1 MHRFERRAPDEC
13 AEGSEDMPDELLL
26 ATSNGVVHS
35 QGEGI
40 EWNIMGTSLSDHK
53 VTTITG
59 RDGTVFAG
67 TTSGIYRSA
76 DLGQNWEWASTGLT
90 EQHIRWLSY
99 HPDNSDMLIAG
110 TEPAALYVSQDGG
123 DHWSNRPEVE
133 EFRDRFNWFLPYSP
147 AAGCVRGFAFRG
159 NRLYAAVEV
168 GGLLSS
174 DDRGRSWQ
182 LVDASDGI
190 PRFGTPEQSA
200 IHPDVHS
207 VDGHPSSPD
216 LIFAPTGGGFYVS
229 KDGGSSFEQRHPPCY
244 CRAVW
249 VDPDDPDHMI
259 LGPASGVDRE
269 GRIMET
275 TDGGDTWHSIEEGSS
290 APWSRHMVER
300 FLPLNQH
307 LMAVLSNGELIAAK
321 YGQWK
326 WRQLFAGVAHINAVA
341 VMN

>member
-1 MHRFERRAPDEC
+1 MTVDLFI
-13 AEGSEDMPDELLL
+13 
-26 ATSNGVVHS
+26 ATTRGVVHS
-35 QGEGI
+35 QGTGFN
-40 EWNIMGTSLSDHK
+40 WDTVGTSLEDQA
-53 VTTITG
+53 TTSITG

-76 DLGQNWEWASTGLT
+76 DLGQNWEKASTGIT

-110 TEPAALYVSQDGG
+110 TEPAALYVTQDGG
-123 DHWSNRPEVE
+123 DHWTNRQEVE
-133 EFRDRFNWFLPYSP
+133 DLRDRFNWFLPYSP
-147 AAGCVRGFAFRG
+147 GAGCVRGFAFQG

-174 DDRGRSWQ
+174 YDRGRSWQ
-182 LVDASDGI
+182 LVEASDGI
-190 PRFGTPEQSA
+190 PRFGTPEPRS

-216 LIFAPTGGGFYVS
+216 LIFAPTGGGFFVS

-249 VDPDDPDHMI
+249 VDPDEPDHLI

-275 TDGGDTWHSIEEGSS
+275 ADGGDSWQSIEEGSS
-290 APWSRHMVER
+290 APWNRHMVER
-300 FLPLNQH
+300 FLPLDQH
-307 LMAVLSNGELIAAK
+307 LMAILSNGELIAAEI
-321 YGQWK
+321 GQWK
-326 WRQLFAGVAHINAVA
+326 WRRLFIGMDRINAAVA
-341 VMN
+341 IPLRK